1 MLYFFRIVFFTGGYR
16 MNQVKSI
23 LKDFYDI
30 DNSGVLPQQG
40 GWASLAYKVFNK
52 NQSYFLKVYEK
63 GRASTPKLT
72 ALIDQYV
79 PILVWLINN
88 SNLNGKITVPLITSS
103 GEYKCEDENAIYLL
117 YEYIEGETIG
127 DQDLTD
133 GQVRQLSKM
142 ITELHS
148 FGKDIPVE
156 TAAIIEDFEVPFLQ
170 MLRKILQKGRNDF
183 PSDVWELVHSYIPQ
197 LNDLIYTVEENSQ
210 KLKNSNLRMVLCH
223 TDLHNWNLMQ
233 SGNQLMLIDWEG
245 LKLAPVEADLMF
257 LVDKPYF
264 NEFLSI
270 YQKTHQNFSI
280 NPDAMAFYQGRR
292 LLEDIWEFIE
302 QLLFD
307 EQDEQE
313 RDITMN
319 YLREELDAI
328 SK

>member
-1 MLYFFRIVFFTGGYR
+1 

-30 DNSGVLPQQG
+30 EINDVLPQQG

-133 GQVRQLSKM
+133 DQVRQLSKM
-142 ITELHS
+142 ITEIHS

-156 TAAIIEDFEVPFLQ
+156 TAAIKEDFEVPFLQ
-170 MLRKILQKGRNDF
+170 MLRQLLQKGREDL
-183 PSDVWELVHSYIPQ
+183 PSDVWELVQSYMPQ
-197 LNDLIYTVEENSQ
+197 LNDLIQAVEELSLN
-210 KLKNSNLRMVLCH
+210 LKNVNLSMALCH
-223 TDLHNWNLMQ
+223 TDLHYWNMIQ
-233 SGNQLMLIDWEG
+233 SEQQLILIDWEG

-280 NPDAMAFYQGRR
+280 NPEAMTFYEGKRR
-292 LLEDIWEFIE
+292 LEDIWEFLE
-302 QLLFD
+302 QLLYD
-307 EQDEQE
+307 KQEEQE
-313 RDITMN
+313 RFVIMN
-319 YLREELDAI
+319 YLQEELHGL
-328 SK
+328 SENLY

>member
-1 MLYFFRIVFFTGGYR
+1 

-30 DNSGVLPQQG
+30 DITGVLPQQG

-88 SNLNGKITVPLITSS
+88 SNLNGKITVPLITNS
-103 GEYKCEDENAIYLL
+103 GEYKCEDENGVYLL
-117 YEYIEGETIG
+117 NEYVEGQTIG
-127 DQDLTD
+127 DQDLTET
-133 GQVRQLSKM
+133 QVRQLSEM

-148 FGKDIPVE
+148 FGKDIPVD
-156 TAAIIEDFEVPFLQ
+156 TAAIIEDFGVPFLK
-170 MLRKILQKGRNDF
+170 MLRQILQKGRNDS
-183 PSDVWELVHSYIPQ
+183 PSDVWELIHFYIPQ
-197 LNDLIYTVEENSQ
+197 LNNLIHTVEEHSLY
-210 KLKNSNLRMVLCH
+210 LKNANLRMALCH
-223 TDLHNWNLMQ
+223 TDLHYWNLMQ
-233 SGNQLMLIDWEG
+233 SGNKLMLIDWEG

-264 NEFLSI
+264 NEFISI

-280 NPDAMAFYQGRR
+280 NPEAMTFYKGKRR
-292 LLEDIWEFIE
+292 LEDIWEFIE
-302 QLLFD
+302 QILFD
-307 EQDEQE
+307 EQDERE

-319 YLREELDAI
+319 YLREELNELI
-328 SK
+328 K

>member
-1 MLYFFRIVFFTGGYR
+1 

-30 DNSGVLPQQG
+30 ETNDVLPQQG

-63 GRASTPKLT
+63 SRAFTPKLT

-103 GEYKCEDENAIYLL
+103 GEYKCEDEYGVYLL

-133 GQVRQLSKM
+133 DQVRQLSKM

-156 TAAIIEDFEVPFLQ
+156 TAAIKEDFEVPFLQ
-170 MLRKILQKGRNDF
+170 MLRQLLQKGRNDF
-183 PSDVWELVHSYIPQ
+183 PSDVWELIHSSIPQ
-197 LNDLIYTVEENSQ
+197 LNNLIHTVEEHSLY
-210 KLKNSNLRMVLCH
+210 LKNANLRMALCH
-223 TDLHNWNLMQ
+223 TDLHYWNLMQ

-264 NEFLSI
+264 NEFIKI
-270 YQKTHQNFSI
+270 YQETHQNFSI
-280 NPDAMAFYQGRR
+280 NTEAMTFYKGKRR
-292 LLEDIWEFIE
+292 LEDIWEFME
-302 QLLFD
+302 QLLYD
-307 EQDEQE
+307 NQGEQE
-313 RDITMN
+313 RIVTMN
-319 YLREELDAI
+319 YLQEELNGI
-328 SK
+328 SEYLF

>member
-1 MLYFFRIVFFTGGYR
+1 

-30 DNSGVLPQQG
+30 DITDFLPQQG

-133 GQVRQLSKM
+133 DQVRQLSKM

-156 TAAIIEDFEVPFLQ
+156 TAAIKEDFEVPFLQ
-170 MLRKILQKGRNDF
+170 MLRQLLQKGRNGF
-183 PSDVWELVHSYIPQ
+183 PSKVWELIHSYTPQ
-197 LNDLIYTVEENSQ
+197 LNNLIHTVEEHSLY
-210 KLKNSNLRMVLCH
+210 LKYANLRMALCH

-280 NPDAMAFYQGRR
+280 NPEAMTFFKGKRR
-292 LLEDIWEFIE
+292 LEDIWEFME
-302 QLLFD
+302 QLLYD
-307 EQDEQE
+307 KQEEQE
-313 RDITMN
+313 RVLTMN
-319 YLREELDAI
+319 YLKEELNGI
-328 SK
+328 SENLY

>member
-1 MLYFFRIVFFTGGYR
+1 

-30 DNSGVLPQQG
+30 EINDVLPQQG

-133 GQVRQLSKM
+133 DQVRQLSKM

-148 FGKDIPVE
+148 FGKGIPVE
-156 TAAIIEDFEVPFLQ
+156 TDAIKEDFDIPFLQ
-170 MLRKILQKGRNDF
+170 TLLHTLHKRRNDL
-183 PSDVWELVHSYIPQ
+183 PSDIWELIHPYIPL
-197 LNDLIYTVEENSQ
+197 LNDLIQAVQELSQ
-210 KLKNSNLRMVLCH
+210 NLKNCDLRMALCH

-233 SGNQLMLIDWEG
+233 SGQELILIDWEG
-245 LKLAPVEADLMF
+245 LKLAPPEADWMF

-280 NPDAMAFYQGRR
+280 NPEAMTFYEGKRR
-292 LLEDIWEFIE
+292 LEDIWEFLE
-302 QLLFD
+302 QLLYD
-307 EQDEQE
+307 KQEEQE
-313 RDITMN
+313 RIVIMN
-319 YLREELDAI
+319 YLQKELHGL
-328 SK
+328 SKNL

>member
-1 MLYFFRIVFFTGGYR
+1 
-16 MNQVKSI
+16 MNQIKSI

-30 DNSGVLPQQG
+30 EITDVLPQQG

-72 ALIDQYV
+72 ALIDQYS
-79 PILVWLINN
+79 PILVWLMNN

-103 GEYKCEDENAIYLL
+103 GEYKYEDENSIYLL
-117 YEYIEGETIG
+117 YDYIEGETIG
-127 DQDLTD
+127 ERNLTD
-133 GQVRQLSKM
+133 DQVRQLSKM

-148 FGKDIPVE
+148 FGNEIPVE
-156 TAAIIEDFEVPFLQ
+156 TAAIIEEFEVPFLH
-170 MLRKILQKGRNDF
+170 MLRQLLQKGRNDF
-183 PSDVWELVHSYIPQ
+183 PSDLWELIHSYIPQ
-197 LNDLIYTVEENSQ
+197 FNNLIHTVEEHSQ
-210 KLKNSNLRMVLCH
+210 NLKNSKLRMALCH

-233 SGNQLMLIDWEG
+233 SGQELILIDWEG
-245 LKLAPVEADLMF
+245 LKLAPPEADMMF

-270 YQKTHQNFSI
+270 YQKTHKEFEI
-280 NPDAMAFYQGRR
+280 NPHALQFYQGRR
-292 LLEDIWEFIE
+292 RLEDICEFIE

-307 EQDEQE
+307 EQDKQE
-313 RDITMN
+313 RIITMN
-319 YLREELDAI
+319 YLREELNGI

>member
-1 MLYFFRIVFFTGGYR
+1 

-30 DNSGVLPQQG
+30 ETNDVLPQQG

-63 GRASTPKLT
+63 SRAFTPKLT

-103 GEYKCEDENAIYLL
+103 GEYKCEDEYGVYLL

-133 GQVRQLSKM
+133 DQVRQLSKM

-156 TAAIIEDFEVPFLQ
+156 TAAIKEDFEVPFLQ
-170 MLRKILQKGRNDF
+170 MLRQLLQKGRNDF
-183 PSDVWELVHSYIPQ
+183 PSDVWELIHSSIPQ
-197 LNDLIYTVEENSQ
+197 LNNLIHTVEEHSLY
-210 KLKNSNLRMVLCH
+210 LKNANLRMALCH
-223 TDLHNWNLMQ
+223 TDLHYWNLMQ

-264 NEFLSI
+264 NEFIKI
-270 YQKTHQNFSI
+270 YQETHQNFSI
-280 NPDAMAFYQGRR
+280 NTEAMTFYKGKRR
-292 LLEDIWEFIE
+292 LEDIWEFME
-302 QLLFD
+302 QLLYD
-307 EQDEQE
+307 NQGEQE
-313 RDITMN
+313 RIVTMN
-319 YLREELDAI
+319 YFQEELNGI
-328 SK
+328 SEYLF

>member
-1 MLYFFRIVFFTGGYR
+1 
-16 MNQVKSI
+16 MNQVKCI

-30 DNSGVLPQQG
+30 EINEVLPQQG

-133 GQVRQLSKM
+133 DQVRQLSKM

-156 TAAIIEDFEVPFLQ
+156 TAAIKEDFEVPFLQ
-170 MLRKILQKGRNDF
+170 MLRQLLQKGRNDF
-183 PSDVWELVHSYIPQ
+183 PSEVWELIHSYILQ
-197 LNDLIYTVEENSQ
+197 LNDLIYTLEEHSQ
-210 KLKNSNLRMVLCH
+210 NLKNSKLRMALCH

-233 SGNQLMLIDWEG
+233 SGQELILIDWEG
-245 LKLAPVEADLMF
+245 LKLAPPEADLMF

-280 NPDAMAFYQGRR
+280 NPEAMTFYKGKRR
-292 LLEDIWEFIE
+292 LEDIWEFME
-302 QLLFD
+302 QLLYD
-307 EQDEQE
+307 KQEEQE
-313 RDITMN
+313 RVITMN
-319 YLREELDAI
+319 YLQEELNGI
-328 SK
+328 SKW